1 MSSFSSPALARVVGG
16 RLCSGCGLCASLS
29 KGAVEMHLAPPGYAR
44 PREIAQVSPEI
55 DRLIDAT
62 CPGSVVAPW
71 AQAPHTDPRWGPYR
85 AVYTGHAT
93 SADMRHAGSS
103 GGVLSALLAH
113 VLATEQADRVVHTTM
128 DEAAPTLNRIQR
140 SFGRDAVI
148 EAAGSRYA
156 PASPLADI
164 VAELDRG
171 GRFVFL
177 GKPCDVSAL
186 RMLARQDPRVDNMVP
201 LMLSF
206 FCAGTPSQAGTDRI
220 LARLGAD
227 KARLTSFRYRGDGWP
242 GFATAVEAGGR
253 TTRMSYAA
261 SWGDILS
268 KEVQFRCKICPDAVG
283 GVADLAC
290 ADAWYGDESGYPS
303 FDEAEGRSLIMVR
316 TGAGEALLAAA
327 IGAGVVAAEPLPVGD
342 IVRMQPH
349 QGRRKQ
355 LVASRLAA
363 AAVLFQPRPSV
374 AGLMVGTAARQA
386 SLKAQAKD
394 FLGAARR
401 IVRHRLNN
409 SARAAETSN

>member
-1 MSSFSSPALARVVGG
+1 MSGFTSTALARVVGG

-29 KGAVEMHLAPPGYAR
+29 GGTVEMHLAPPGYAR
-44 PREIAQVSPEI
+44 PREVSPVPPAV
-55 DRLIDAT
+55 DALIDKT

-71 AQAPHTDPRWGPYR
+71 PAAPHVDARWGPYR
-85 AVYTGHAT
+85 AIYTGHAT

-113 VLATEQADRVVHTTM
+113 LLETGQIDRVVHTAM

-140 SFGRDAVI
+140 SFGRDAVLA
-148 EAAGSRYA
+148 AAGSRYA
-156 PASPLADI
+156 PASPLAGI
-164 VAELDRG
+164 FAELERG
-171 GRFVFL
+171 GRFAFL

-186 RMLARQDPRVDNMVP
+186 RMFAKQDARVNAAVP

-227 KARLTSFRYRGDGWP
+227 KARLRTFRYRGDGWP
-242 GFATAVEAGGR
+242 GFATATLDDGR
-253 TTRMSYAA
+253 TARMSYAA

-316 TGAGEALLAAA
+316 TPAGETLLAAA
-327 IGAGVVAAEPLPVGD
+327 LAAGAVAAEPLPVGD

-349 QGRRKQ
+349 QARRKQ

-363 AAVLFQPRPSV
+363 AAALFQPRPLV
-374 AGLMVGTAARQA
+374 TGLMVGAAARQA

-401 IVRHRLNN
+401 IARHRL
-409 SARAAETSN
+409 SGAAGAAETSN

>member
-1 MSSFSSPALARVVGG
+1 MR
-16 RLCSGCGLCASLS
+16 
-29 KGAVEMHLAPPGYAR
+29 LAPPGYAR
-44 PREIAQVSPEI
+44 PHETAPVSPEI

-62 CPGSVVAPW
+62 CPGSIVAPW
-71 AQAPHTDPRWGPYR
+71 PDAPATDARWGPYR

-93 SADMRHAGSS
+93 SADMRHAASS
-103 GGVLSALLAH
+103 GGALSALLAH
-113 VLATEQADRVVHTTM
+113 VLETGQADRIIHTAM

-140 SFGRDAVI
+140 SFGREAVL

-156 PASPLADI
+156 PASPLTGI

-186 RMLARQDPRVDNMVP
+186 RMLARQDPRVDQAVP

-220 LARLGAD
+220 LTRLGAD
-227 KARLTSFRYRGDGWP
+227 KVKLSTFRYRGDGWP
-242 GFATAVEAGGR
+242 GFATAVEQDGR
-253 TTRMSYAA
+253 TTRMSYAD

-268 KEVQFRCKICPDAVG
+268 KEVQFRCKVCPDAVG

-290 ADAWYGDESGYPS
+290 ADAWYGDESGYPK

-316 TGAGEALLAAA
+316 TAAGEALLGTALAA
-327 IGAGVVAAEPLPVGD
+327 GAVTAEPLPVGD
-342 IVRMQPH
+342 IVKMQPH
-349 QGRRKQ
+349 QARRKQ
-355 LVASRLAA
+355 LVAARLAA
-363 AAVLFQPRPSV
+363 AAALFQPRPVVS
-374 AGLMVGTAARQA
+374 GLMVGAAARQA

-401 IVRHRLNN
+401 IVRHRLNS
-409 SARAAETSN
+409 SARAAEISN

>member
-1 MSSFSSPALARVVGG
+1 MTGFTSPTLARVVGG

-29 KGAVEMHLAPPGYAR
+29 GGAVEMHLAPPGYAR
-44 PREIAQVSPEI
+44 PREVAPVSAAI
-55 DRLIDAT
+55 DTLIDKT
-62 CPGSVVAPW
+62 CPGSIVAPW
-71 AQAPHTDPRWGPYR
+71 PEAPHTDARWGPYR
-85 AVYTGHAT
+85 SIYTGHAT
-93 SADMRHAGSS
+93 SPDMRHAGSS

-113 VLATEQADRVVHTTM
+113 LLETGAVSRVVHTAM

-140 SFGRDAVI
+140 SFGRDAVLQ
-148 EAAGSRYA
+148 AAGSRYA
-156 PASPLADI
+156 PASPLAGI

-171 GRFVFL
+171 GKFVFL

-186 RMLARQDPRVDNMVP
+186 RMLAKQDPRVDQAVP
-201 LMLSF
+201 VMLSF
-206 FCAGTPSQAGTDRI
+206 FCAGTPSQAGTDRL

-227 KARLTSFRYRGDGWP
+227 KAKLRTFRYRGDGWP
-242 GFATAVEAGGR
+242 GFATAIEADGH

-268 KEVQFRCKICPDAVG
+268 KEVQFRCRICPDAVG

-316 TGAGEALLAAA
+316 TRAGETLLTAALAA
-327 IGAGVVAAEPLPVGD
+327 GSVVAETLAVED
-342 IVRMQPH
+342 IVKMQPH
-349 QGRRKQ
+349 QARRKQ

-363 AAVLFQPRPSV
+363 AAALFQPRPSV
-374 AGLMVGTAARQA
+374 AGLMVGKAARTA

-401 IVRHRLNN
+401 IARHRLRG
-409 SARAAETSN
+409 SVRAAETSN